1 MTILDELITAAG
13 LDDLS
18 PERRAATRCVLIVHR
33 AMQGRTAS
41 VWDDLERRLVI
52 ARRGAVDNAAL
63 LGQYLHRMG
72 RLGPIAI
79 TNALLDDVNAFRS
92 GPSVVDLL
100 RNRGEINLAVTTA
113 RLCIH
118 EDKERRAA
126 DKAKEATPE
135 MEAML
140 EPRDPRGE
148 VPRAWL
154 GLGARP
160 RSPTSASVR

>member
-1 MTILDELITAAG
+1 MTTIDELITAAG

-18 PERRAATRCVLIVHR
+18 PERRAATRCVLVVHR

-52 ARRGAVDNAAL
+52 ARRGAIDNAAL
-63 LGQYLHRMG
+63 LGQFLHRMG
-72 RLGPIAI
+72 RLGPVAI

-118 EDKERRAA
+118 EDKERRATE
-126 DKAKEATPE
+126 KAKDSAPE

-140 EPRDPRGE
+140 
-148 VPRAWL
+148 
-154 GLGARP
+154 
-160 RSPTSASVR
+160 

>member
-1 MTILDELITAAG
+1 M
-13 LDDLS
+13 
-18 PERRAATRCVLIVHR
+18 
-33 AMQGRTAS
+33 
-41 VWDDLERRLVI
+41 
-52 ARRGAVDNAAL
+52 DNAAL

-140 EPRDPRGE
+140 
-148 VPRAWL
+148 
-154 GLGARP
+154 
-160 RSPTSASVR
+160 